1 VAGSAESDARSEE
14 RSRPRVLIAGT
25 QQAIDDLREVLGR
38 DFEVLSATSIHEALD
53 LLDPHVDLILCNV
66 RFDDSRMF
74 EFLHALQ
81 STPAGH
87 GVPVICCR
95 LQNDPLSPRV
105 RRAIE
110 YALEALGITTFI
122 DRPLLLERHHPAV
135 IDEMLR
141 QLVLDRVSGHR
152 AKGL

>member
-1 VAGSAESDARSEE
+1 MASSSESEARSEA
-14 RSRPRVLIAGT
+14 RPRPRVLIAGT
-25 QQAIDDLREVLGR
+25 QQAIDALQAVLGR
-38 DFEVLSATSIHEALD
+38 DFELLSATSIHEALY
-53 LLDPHVDLILCNV
+53 LLDPPVDLILCNV

-81 STPAGH
+81 STPAGR

-95 LQNDPLSPRV
+95 LEHDPLSPRV

-122 DRPLLLERHHPAV
+122 DRPLLLERHPPAV

-141 QLVLDRVSGHR
+141 QLVIDRLIGKRSK
-152 AKGL
+152 A